1 MNGNTT
7 APLATS
13 TRYDSS
19 IRGCLN
25 ACHGYVAPYL
35 MAAASGLPIAYG
47 EYGAGGDCISCHTV
61 SQTSPVAQGLNAA
74 VTSRPAIVSSFSL
87 ASNHIR
93 SRGGAVTKFD
103 CGVCH
108 MEGDAATGSPN
119 ATYHKNGYIEL
130 RDPDL
135 GTTIKG
141 VTWGGTGAG
150 AYTSTGTDARPVRVS
165 RNLSSAT
172 IEADTAA
179 IMINHCLKC
188 HDAGGATAASAI
200 VSGGSAL
207 KPFANTIA
215 ANPSGGV
222 LDVASQ
228 FATTNRSYHPVR
240 GKQNNAY
247 AGGTRMVAPWN
258 GVTKSGTTAVWGPLM
273 TCWDC
278 HANTGATGTITSFG
292 VHGTTLNGTN
302 VVALR
307 GASYGT
313 GTTAATNYCF
323 VCHAGY
329 TSADNHGSGSAFNT
343 LSRTAMGGINN
354 VCINCHSSR
363 NNTGQPARPIGA
375 ADAHGFSTRANGTAF
390 PAASNGYAFIRSE
403 GFYGSGYQNITKSV
417 GGTTYS
423 SNCTGYNG
431 TGSICSRSG
440 MGSYTPGG
448 VY

>member
-1 MNGNTT
+1 
-7 APLATS
+7 
-13 TRYDSS
+13 
-19 IRGCLN
+19 
-25 ACHGYVAPYL
+25 
-35 MAAASGLPIAYG
+35 MAAASGLPIVYG

-61 SQTSPVAQGLNAA
+61 AQTSPIAQGLNAA
-74 VTSRPAIVSSFSL
+74 VTSRPIIVASFSL

-93 SRGGAVTKFD
+93 SRGGAVTNND

-108 MEGDAATGSPN
+108 MEGNATDGSAN
-119 ATYHKNGYIEL
+119 GTYHKNGYIEL

-141 VTWGGTGAG
+141 VTWGGTNAG
-150 AYTSTGTDARPVRVS
+150 AYGSTATDARPVRVS

-172 IEADTAA
+172 IEADAAA

-188 HDAGGATAASAI
+188 HDAAGATSASAI
-200 VSGGSAL
+200 VPGGSAL
-207 KPFANTIA
+207 KPFANTVA
-215 ANPSGGV
+215 LNPGGGV
-222 LDVASQ
+222 LDVAAQ
-228 FATTNRSYHPVR
+228 FDTTNRSYHPVK

-258 GVTKSGTTAVWGPLM
+258 GVTKSGTTTITTWGPLM

-292 VHGTTLNGTN
+292 VHGTTLAGTN

-323 VCHAGY
+323 LCHAGY
-329 TSADNHGSGSAFNT
+329 TNSTAHGSGSGFST
-343 LSRTAMGGINN
+343 VGQSSMGGINN

-390 PAASNGYAFIRSE
+390 GTASNGYAFIRSE
-403 GFYGSGYQNITKSV
+403 GFYGSSYVQSV
-417 GGTTYS
+417 KKVGATTYS
-423 SNCTGYNG
+423 SNCSGYNG
-431 TGSICSRSG
+431 SGSICSRSS
-440 MGSYTPGG
+440 MGTYTPGG
-448 VY
+448 AY